1 MSNFNYLGDNLK
13 CLLPRVFQRKKI
25 TNIKSSTACAQ
36 RCEEEQS
43 FKCKMFRYGPMYKS
57 CFIYSNRCESGS
69 NEKYKSGYKVY
80 EMAPAPAAP
89 VTAHAVAQP
98 TGQAANQ
105 QLIDRIAELEAAAAT
120 KQKELEAA
128 KIADQLHQLA
138 LGQDQDAILE
148 RLRKELQ
155 IAELRDQLASHSG
168 SILLI

>member
-1 MSNFNYLGDNLK
+1 M
-13 CLLPRVFQRKKI
+13 
-25 TNIKSSTACAQ
+25 
-36 RCEEEQS
+36 
-43 FKCKMFRYGPMYKS
+43 
-57 CFIYSNRCESGS
+57 
-69 NEKYKSGYKVY
+69 
-80 EMAPAPAAP
+80 
-89 VTAHAVAQP
+89 AQP

-155 IAELRDQLASHSG
+155 IAELRDQLASHAG
-168 SILLI
+168 SLLLI